1 MKKSVLPAILLI
13 FTALFALV
21 TSAQAQAPA
30 QPYQEKLLNG
40 LKVLV
45 WNTPSSDKVTLKLRI
60 HAGAAFDPKDK
71 MGTMALL
78 ADIMFPDEQTF
89 NYFKEDLE
97 GELKVTENYDYIEIT
112 ATGKAEEFVNILDT
126 IRVGVVATPITPEN
140 FIKVRDAQ
148 LAKVKAEIANPAAVA
163 DRAVVKRLLS
173 DFPYGRPAAGTPESL
188 ARIDRF
194 DLSMAKDRLIDAD
207 NATLAVY
214 GKIDPRFAV
223 KAAKQML
230 GNWSKSEQVVPS
242 TFAQPQDPD
251 TKIQLIDQPGAET
264 AEVRFAVRGLA
275 MNDSDMPALIVWA
288 GAFQQKLNASL
299 PSECGNNVRVMSD
312 MHLLPGVVGFGAAF
326 PTAVTGKCFSA
337 MKETIAKADSD
348 KLKPEDLQHFAA
360 TFVSNI
366 EPLRSQMDF
375 VTMLWLDT
383 DTYRFAKLT
392 DPFKQVAAVIPAD
405 SDKVATRIFWKSPV
419 VSVIVGDAARIKPQF
434 DGSAQFALNA
444 DQEAQIK
451 KEVADVI
458 EAWRKTL
465 EARVSDESIKFY
477 ADKLDGYYGDAGKTR
492 DTVRAEH
499 AKTFAKFETMK
510 IELSK
515 ISVKPETETSAT
527 AIFDKRWQY
536 RGKEMTSTGAAQ
548 QAMRLVKTDG
558 KWLIVAEKDLLIYQ
572 MSNQPVAAPVTP
584 VTTPSPAAKPQ

>member
-13 FTALFALV
+13 FTALFAFG
-21 TSAQAQAPA
+21 TSAWAQAPA

-126 IRVGVVATPITPEN
+126 IRVGVVTTPITPEN
-140 FIKVRDAQ
+140 FTKVRDAQ
-148 LAKVKAEIANPAAVA
+148 LAKIKAEIANPAVVA

-173 DFPYGRPAAGTPESL
+173 DFPYGRPVAGTPESL
-188 ARIDRF
+188 AKIDRF
-194 DLSMAKDRLIDAD
+194 DLSTAKDRLIDAD

-214 GKIDPRFAV
+214 GKIEPRFAV

-264 AEVRFAVRGLA
+264 AEIRFAVRGLSHS
-275 MNDSDMPALIVWA
+275 DSQYWAATIWSGALGSLIEKSQPADCDGKFEVSMQ
-288 GAFQQKLNASL
+288 GH
-299 PSECGNNVRVMSD
+299 V
-312 MHLLPGVVGFGAAF
+312 LPGVLLISERF
-326 PTAVTGKCFSA
+326 PVEKTAQCFNAS
-337 MKETIAKADSD
+337 KNIISKLETIKVRAEDFNSWQSKTLANWQGAPTEMKLTSDMWLDADTFKLAKFDDPIKFAKA
-348 KLKPEDLQHFAA
+348 
-360 TFVSNI
+360 T
-366 EPLRSQMDF
+366 
-375 VTMLWLDT
+375 T
-383 DTYRFAKLT
+383 
-392 DPFKQVAAVIPAD
+392 PAD
-405 SDKVATRIFWKSPV
+405 GDKVAARIFWKSPV
-419 VSVIVGDAARIKPQF
+419 VSVIVGDAAKIKPQF

-444 DQEAQIK
+444 DEEAQIK

-465 EARVSDESIKFY
+465 EARAGDESIKFY
-477 ADKLDGYYGDAGKTR
+477 ADKLDGYYGDAGKTKE
-492 DTVRAEH
+492 TVRAEH

-515 ISVKPETETSAT
+515 VSVKPETETSAT
-527 AIFDKRWQY
+527 AVFDKRWQY

-548 QAMRLVKTDG
+548 QALRLVKTDG

-572 MSNQPVAAPVTP
+572 MSNQPVAPVAA
-584 VTTPSPAAKPQ
+584 PSPAAKPQ